1 MSCSGKGL
9 SPPTFHIS
17 CSRQWGLGKVC
28 WWGVKGAWLPDVI
41 GTAGRFAVA
50 VFPGAL
56 RDGPGPIGE
65 QLVPQVARETSGAVW
80 WRGER
85 EKT

>member
-1 MSCSGKGL
+1 MGGE
-9 SPPTFHIS
+9 
-17 CSRQWGLGKVC
+17 
-28 WWGVKGAWLPDVI
+28 KGAWLPGVI
-41 GTAGRFAVA
+41 GAAGHFAVA

-56 RDGPGPIGE
+56 GGRPGPVGE
-65 QLVPQVARETSGAVW
+65 QLVPQVAGETSRAVW